1 MIDLLLSLLQESPLL
16 FAVLVINITIVS
28 YIAVRLGL
36 YIAYKK
42 KPGKTI
48 SHFLWKIKAKKEK
61 VEIKTV
67 EDVYAYI
74 MDGLKKEGALGKQD
88 NYGLISRKKVLNVI
102 PEGEK
107 RQILQEI
114 FLLYESKMYSKG
126 RVVNERK
133 VVSDVLNRYA
143 DL

>member
-28 YIAVRLGL
+28 YIAARIGL
-36 YIAYKK
+36 YIVYKK

-48 SHFLWKIKAKKEK
+48 SHFFWKIKAKKEK

-88 NYGLISRKKVLNVI
+88 NYGLISRKKVLNVV

-107 RQILQEI
+107 RQILQELFFI
-114 FLLYESKMYSKG
+114 YESKMYDKG
-126 RVVNERK
+126 RVVNESK

-143 DL
+143 NL